1 MLNVSQM
8 RLRWASFSLTKT
20 TCAHIWSRSNMKF
33 KTLQLLPTKWW
44 SCTKKVVFS
53 ALDFYS
59 EWNLKN
65 YCRII
70 WRAIYKLT
78 EVFTTHLFKY
88 KLICWFVGLS
98 VSLCAVVEL
107 KSFKQRKR
115 LLCNCKNRPNM
126 VTDPPRVFHS
136 IRFHCSCLAAQRLR
150 RMHEYTK
157 NALVLEK
164 TPSVGRVR
172 SCFYSWQ
179 PRFERATRSLATFF
193 RSHSSLCSPTPQSFT
208 TLCLLTLFTGSLTHS
223 AHSLVGWL

>member
-1 MLNVSQM
+1 MLDVSQI

-33 KTLQLLPTKWW
+33 ITLQLLPT
-44 SCTKKVVFS
+44 CTKKVVFFGS
-53 ALDFYS
+53 RFLLRMKFEELLYGELS
-59 EWNLKN
+59 S
-65 YCRII
+65 
-70 WRAIYKLT
+70 IYKLT
-78 EVFTTHLFKY
+78 EVFTTHLYKY

-98 VSLCAVVEL
+98 VYFCAVVEL

-172 SCFYSWQ
+172 SCFYS
-179 PRFERATRSLATFF
+179 
-193 RSHSSLCSPTPQSFT
+193 
-208 TLCLLTLFTGSLTHS
+208 
-223 AHSLVGWL
+223 

>member
-88 KLICWFVGLS
+88 KLICWLVGLS
-98 VSLCAVVEL
+98 VCVLWMSWKVSKKEREAFPMAFMQLNKWRGVTI
-107 KSFKQRKR
+107 
-115 LLCNCKNRPNM
+115 LLR
-126 VTDPPRVFHS
+126 TGGQGH
-136 IRFHCSCLAAQRLR
+136 
-150 RMHEYTK
+150 
-157 NALVLEK
+157 
-164 TPSVGRVR
+164 
-172 SCFYSWQ
+172 
-179 PRFERATRSLATFF
+179 
-193 RSHSSLCSPTPQSFT
+193 PTPIHT
-208 TLCLLTLFTGSLTHS
+208 PTPTLTLSNKLFNMRIFPLFDLIITGQRTDGRTKPLIE
-223 AHSLVGWL
+223 LLKENYL